1 MISHWPMSIVWKV
14 CALYLGKHSYMKGWH
29 FAFFRHG
36 VPNAFS
42 LVFRMFWNLGSSWR
56 EARFSPNSWELDV
69 FDTAISSQQKGQLGM
84 PLQRRR
90 SWGWQR
96 HGKDSFHSSRKS
108 APGAHSTW
116 TSAAHAQEPQKWS
129 TTWLHTMSNLCKSIR
144 NPLIN
149 LKSRTHAYNFQIR
162 QRDTPAGLRCGL
174 GRWLTFPK
182 AAMRS
187 QISDDVL

>member
-1 MISHWPMSIVWKV
+1 MESLCSVIWESTHTWKGDTLLSSGMASQMRFLLFFECFETLGLV
-14 CALYLGKHSYMKGWH
+14 EGRLVSVPTGGNLTYLTRPSPVNKRGSWACLYK
-29 FAFFRHG
+29 
-36 VPNAFS
+36 
-42 LVFRMFWNLGSSWR
+42 
-56 EARFSPNSWELDV
+56 E
-69 FDTAISSQQKGQLGM
+69 
-84 PLQRRR
+84 RR

-162 QRDTPAGLRCGL
+162 QRDKPAGLRCGL
-174 GRWLTFPK
+174 GRWLTFPN